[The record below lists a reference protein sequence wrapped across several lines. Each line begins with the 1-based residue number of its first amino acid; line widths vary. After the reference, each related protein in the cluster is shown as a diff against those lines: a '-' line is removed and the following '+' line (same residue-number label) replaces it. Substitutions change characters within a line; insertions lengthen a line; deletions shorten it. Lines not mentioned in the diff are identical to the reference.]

1 MSATASTFYKDLVA
15 QGVDES
21 RARELAE
28 KLDERAA
35 ELLRLA
41 REHTNQAVADHRERS
56 DAKYVG
62 REEYHARNLELA
74 TRADLTTGLA
84 EVRKDFRFWMAI
96 QFAFLAPILA
106 AAVKTIFFN

>member
-1 MSATASTFYKDLVA
+1 MSSAASTFYNDLVA

-41 REHTNQAVADHRERS
+41 REHTNQAIADHRERS

-74 TRADLTTGLA
+74 TRADLA
-84 EVRKDFRFWMAI
+84 EIRKDFRFWMAI
-96 QFAFLAPILA
+96 QFAFLTPILV